1 MRKSSYTK
9 VVHYRKQRADTEIIL
24 YSDLK
29 INNSGGFLNEL
40 GIVDKTIYKEK
51 PATCSDCNSKLVIG
65 LEVLG
70 AKDGIL
76 FWICDD
82 CENLH
87 LKYSESYT
95 ERCIEVSKGF
105 WTYNNAWPIP
115 PQSQFN

>member
-1 MRKSSYTK
+1 MY
-9 VVHYRKQRADTEIIL
+9 YRKKRADTELIL

-29 INNSGGFLNEL
+29 ISDEGGFLNEL
-40 GIVDKTIYKEK
+40 GIVDTKVYKTK
-51 PATCSDCNSKLVIG
+51 PEVCSDCNSKLVIG

-70 AKDGIL
+70 ARDGIL

-87 LKYSESYT
+87 LKYSQRHT

-105 WTYNNAWPIP
+105 WTDKKAWPIP
-115 PQSQFN
+115 PHDQFN